1 MGFMTTSS
9 PLPFGYYLVR
19 QGVVDLPPAC
29 PPSYIAVAGCLGKVV
44 VPATDSI
51 PLYGTEFSPE
61 PLAAKWNIPLRTATA
76 LFRFNEAH
84 VGQIDYTLLNYR
96 DLDTARLARAAF
108 FPDRPDVHLVG
119 LGAVEGSFLRCPG
132 IQNVSPFPP
141 DARLLGF
148 DIYGFGDFV
157 PEGAPLPPLDFSTLS
172 TFGLGCPLFCNDPD
186 AKIPARLGI
195 SLNPFGLYPDAAS
208 AQTAACLVNRDRL
221 AEPCRYLPFALYQC

>member
-9 PLPFGYYLVR
+9 PLPFGYYLAR

-29 PPSYIAVAGCLGKVV
+29 PPSYIAVAGCLGKAV

-96 DLDTARLARAAF
+96 DLETARLARAAF
-108 FPDRPDVHLVG
+108 FPARPDVHLVG

-148 DIYGFGDFV
+148 DIYGLGDFV
-157 PEGAPLPPLDFSTLS
+157 PEGAPLPPSIS
-172 TFGLGCPLFCNDPD
+172 PPCPPLAWAAPSS
-186 AKIPARLGI
+186 ATTPTPKSPPA
-195 SLNPFGLYPDAAS
+195 
-208 AQTAACLVNRDRL
+208 
-221 AEPCRYLPFALYQC
+221 